1 MAYTKQTGV
10 PCATGE
16 TVVLLDSGQYVAVQC
31 TASRNADSNLME
43 FVPAARWIE
52 SDGTIKT
59 DPSGRGVA
67 TIKTLTM
74 SPDAVAA
81 MTPDAVVKECL
92 LLVLGETLTTDPN
105 TPSVTLIQWSPDIV
119 SQCSIRNAIA
129 AASVTAPAASD
140 VL

>member
-1 MAYTKQTGV
+1 MAYTKKTDLQ
-10 PCATGE
+10 CASGE

-31 TASRNADSNLME
+31 TATRNADSNLME
-43 FVPAARWIE
+43 FVPSARWIDE
-52 SDGTIKT
+52 TGVTKT
-59 DPSGRGVA
+59 DPAGKDVA
-67 TIKTLTM
+67 TVKTLTM
-74 SPDAVAA
+74 SPDTVAA

-105 TPSVTLIQWSPDIV
+105 TPGVTLIQWSVDII

-129 AASVTAPAASD
+129 AASVTAPAASE